1 MNESYKQKVK
11 DLVDDLKTISANAGL
26 GGEAGEY
33 NLVTQSFLY
42 KFLNDKFLYEVKKLH
57 PDYDYKT
64 LVKLSE
70 DEYTMLLDFELGTS
84 TAHLQPYHLIE
95 HLYNLQNEE
104 DFAKTFDETLND
116 IAIKNNNIFSVHTA
130 GNSDIRLFE
139 ERLINDIVRDSSN
152 RNIVAKQIISKL
164 ANVKFDESIFNQGF
178 DFFSTIFEYMIKDY
192 NKDGGGK
199 YAEYYTPHSVAK
211 IMAKILVGE
220 DEPKSVKAYD
230 PSAGSGTLLMNVTSI
245 IGTDKVT
252 IYSQDISQKSTN
264 LLRLNL
270 ILNSL
275 SHSINN
281 IVQGNTLIDN
291 RHADKK
297 MDYIVSNPPFKLDF
311 SEWRDIVTTLPEYNE
326 RYFAGVPNI
335 PKSAKDKM
343 AIYLLFLQHIIY
355 SLNDTGKAAVVV
367 PTGFIT
373 AQAGI
378 EKKIRKKL
386 VENKWLKGIVSMPSN
401 IFATTGTNVS
411 IIFIDK
417 TNNSDDSKVV
427 LVDAS
432 SLGTKVKDGKNQK
445 TLLSKEDEEK
455 IVRAF
460 IRKEAEEEFSV
471 ILDYKEIEDKNYSF
485 AAGQYFDI
493 KIEYID
499 ITEEEFEEKINNYK
513 KNLENLFNLGKEL
526 DNKILENLDNI
537 SWGVEEKDDE
547 T

>member
-1 MNESYKQKVK
+1 MIENYKQQVK
-11 DLVDDLKTISANAGL
+11 DLVDDLKSISANAGL

-42 KFLNDKFLYEVKKLH
+42 KFLNDKFLYEVRKLH
-57 PDYDYKT
+57 PNYDYKGLT
-64 LVKLSE
+64 KLSD

-84 TAHLQPYHLIE
+84 TAHLKSYHLIE
-95 HLYNLQNEE
+95 HLYNLQNES
-104 DFAKTFDETLND
+104 DFAKTFDDVLND
-116 IAIKNNNIFSVHTA
+116 IAIQNNNIFSVHTA
-130 GNSDIRLFE
+130 GNSDIRLFD
-139 ERLINDIVRDSSN
+139 ERLISDIVRDSNN
-152 RNIVAKQIISKL
+152 RNLVAKQIISKL
-164 ANVKFDESIFNQGF
+164 ATVKFDESIFNQGF

-199 YAEYYTPHSVAK
+199 YAEYYTPHSVSK
-211 IMAKILVGE
+211 IMAQILVGN
-220 DEPKSVKAYD
+220 DKPKSVKAYD
-230 PSAGSGTLLMNVTSI
+230 PSAGSGTLLMNVTSMV
-245 IGTDKVT
+245 GADKVT

-281 IVQGNTLIDN
+281 IVQGNTIIEN
-291 RHADKK
+291 HHADKK

-311 SEWRDIVTTLPEYNE
+311 SEWRDQVLTLPEYNE

-335 PKSAKDKM
+335 PKSAKHKM
-343 AIYLLFLQHIIY
+343 AIYLLFIQHIMY
-355 SLNDTGKAAVVV
+355 SLNETGKAAIVV

-378 EKKIRKKL
+378 EKRIRQKL
-386 VENKWLKGIVSMPSN
+386 IKNKWLKGVVSMPSN

-417 TNNSDDSKVV
+417 TNNTYDSQVV

-432 SLGTKVKDGKNQK
+432 NLGQKLKDGNNQK
-445 TLLSKEDEEK
+445 TILSKEDEMRIIE
-455 IVRAF
+455 AF
-460 IRKEAEEEFSV
+460 TKNEADESFSV
-471 ILDYKEIEDKNYSF
+471 ILDYEEIEKKNYSF

-493 KIEYID
+493 KIDYID
-499 ITEEEFEEKINNYK
+499 ITEEEFK
-513 KNLENLFNLGKEL
+513 KELDNHKEHLENLFNVGR
-526 DNKILENLDNI
+526 NLDDEILKNLNNI
-537 SWGVEEKDDE
+537 SWGE
-547 T
+547 